1 MVTSVNPLGIFADVG
16 PIQAFISSNV
26 RIWLSPLSRANA
38 L

>member
-26 RIWLSPLSRANA
+26 RLRLVLMN
-38 L
+38 